1 MKRISIVLFMLVA
14 LVATACTSE
23 QGASPS
29 GSASAAAEES
39 EAAAESQA
47 AGESQ
52 APEESADDGNTGA
65 LPSFELPASAPEL
78 AALLPDEILGQ
89 EAVKISMSGEEMME
103 GEEEIDPEFISF
115 LERLGAQPD
124 QISFAFSFGF
134 DAEGA
139 SAGIAAFRVEGA
151 NSDELEAEFQA
162 TLESDGTPIEWEEIS
177 LAGKDVLTAQ
187 DPETPENQVYV
198 YTVGDIVFFV
208 TATNE
213 ATAVE
218 LLEPLP

>member
-14 LVATACTSE
+14 LVAAACTSD
-23 QGASPS
+23 QG
-29 GSASAAAEES
+29 GSAAASASDGAEEPGT
-39 EAAAESQA
+39 AESQA

-52 APEESADDGNTGA
+52 AAEESADDGGTGA
-65 LPSFELPASAPEL
+65 VPSFELPASAPEL

-103 GEEEIDPEFISF
+103 SEDAEVDPEFIAF
-115 LERLGAQPD
+115 LQRVGAQPED
-124 QISFAFSFGF
+124 VSFAFSFGF
-134 DAEGA
+134 DAEGN

-151 NSDELEAEFQA
+151 NSDQLESEFQA
-162 TLESDGTPIEWEEIS
+162 TLESDGTPIEWDEAS
-177 LAGKDVLTAQ
+177 VAGKDVLTAE
-187 DPETPENQVYV
+187 DPETSGNQVYL

-208 TATNE
+208 TASEE